1 MANEKHAVVRLD
13 LMSGTT
19 DGSLLK
25 SVKVYKND
33 NPVAIDNA
41 QLVVLGERE
50 GREVYKATAPTA
62 ESKPKDLVLIASEEL
77 FYDETRTHY
86 LNGSMRLARSA
97 AAMCCTTATI
107 SALPRKLLTVSLKR
121 ASLSALPLILR
132 RLPFRKLLTTRPLVR
147 LRASRRLAGAMVPT
161 SISRFVFLS
170 NHGLGITNT

>member
-33 NPVAIDNA
+33 SPVAIDNA

-86 LNGSMRLARSA
+86 LTEWVNEAGIACRGYVLHNGDDFSATKEAFDGEPEKGKFVGFAADSTKIAVQA
-97 AAMCCTTATI
+97 AADDKTFGKIESVEKTGWGNGAYEYFEI
-107 SALPRKLLTVSLKR
+107 RVS
-121 ASLSALPLILR
+121 
-132 RLPFRKLLTTRPLVR
+132 F
-147 LRASRRLAGAMVPT
+147 
-161 SISRFVFLS
+161 
-170 NHGLGITNT
+170 